1 MIFFNKNTKHD
12 KQFLELQTRLNY
24 SYWVASDA
32 HHYFEN
38 SESSINTYEYKELV
52 KQFNLSI
59 EMAEDVSISS
69 TSLSNDHAQS
79 LRILKKFVLECINEL
94 NFTKNTKLKDSES
107 EEIEMMNQIQIQEDF
122 VKAYLPYL
130 HPNEMESYMQQ
141 SFLIFTKACNNINE
155 LYLSLEFGDSESFQK
170 GMDKVIAEFKSAR
183 TKIEMGINDPFVVEG
198 ILDEYSIMSFKNK
211 KISGNHIRKYV
222 DLHFEFMNL
231 WIEFFLAYE
240 RYFEELCDETQSEED
255 ENINSLMLN
264 YQQNHYYG
272 LININAIEIHQL
284 MFKKMGIDIPK
295 IDVYSLRLIKS
306 PIDSIQNRRIQ

>member
-1 MIFFNKNTKHD
+1 MIFYNKNTKHD

-38 SESSINTYEYKELV
+38 SENTINTYEYKKLV
-52 KQFNLSI
+52 KQFNSAI
-59 EMAEDVSISS
+59 EMGEGISISS
-69 TSLSNDHAQS
+69 INLGHDHAQC

-94 NFTKNTKLKDSES
+94 NFSKNTKLKDSES
-107 EEIEMMNQIQIQEDF
+107 EEIDMMNELQIQENF

-130 HPNEMESYMQQ
+130 HPNEMESCMQK
-141 SFLIFTKACNNINE
+141 SFLIFSKACTNINE

-170 GMDKVIAEFKSAR
+170 GMNRVIAEFKLAR
-183 TKIEMGINDPFVVEG
+183 TEIESCINDPSVVEG
-198 ILDEYSIMSFKNK
+198 ILDECSIMSFKNFSDSDIK
-211 KISGNHIRKYV
+211 KYSN
-222 DLHFEFMNL
+222 LHFEHMNL

-240 RYFEELCDETQSEED
+240 RSFEELFNESKSEEE
-255 ENINSLMLN
+255 ENVDSLMLN

-306 PIDSIQNRRIQ
+306 PIDFIQNRRIQ

>member
-38 SESSINTYEYKELV
+38 SENTINTYEYKKLV
-52 KQFNLSI
+52 KQFNSSI
-59 EMAEDVSISS
+59 EMAEDISISS
-69 TSLSNDHAQS
+69 TNLGHDHAQC

-94 NFTKNTKLKDSES
+94 NFSKNIKLQDSES
-107 EEIEMMNQIQIQEDF
+107 EEIDMMNQLQIQENF

-130 HPNEMESYMQQ
+130 HPNEMESYMQK
-141 SFLIFTKACNNINE
+141 SFLIFSKACSNINK
-155 LYLSLEFGDSESFQK
+155 LYLNLEFGDSESFQK
-170 GMDKVIAEFKSAR
+170 GMNRVIAEFKLAR
-183 TKIEMGINDPFVVEG
+183 TEIENCIKDPYVVEG
-198 ILDEYSIMSFKNK
+198 ILDECSIMSFKNFLDSDIK
-211 KISGNHIRKYV
+211 KYSN
-222 DLHFEFMNL
+222 LHFEHMNL

-240 RYFEELCDETQSEED
+240 QSFEELFNESKSEEE
-255 ENINSLMLN
+255 ENVDSLMLN

-284 MFKKMGIDIPK
+284 MFKKMGIDMPN
-295 IDVYSLRLIKS
+295 IDIYSLRLIKS
-306 PIDSIQNRRIQ
+306 PIDFIQNRRIQ

>member
-1 MIFFNKNTKHD
+1 MIFYNKNTKHD

-38 SESSINTYEYKELV
+38 SENTINTYEYKKLV
-52 KQFNLSI
+52 KQFNSAI
-59 EMAEDVSISS
+59 EMVEGISISS
-69 TSLSNDHAQS
+69 INLGHDHAQC

-94 NFTKNTKLKDSES
+94 NFSKNTKLKDSES
-107 EEIEMMNQIQIQEDF
+107 EEIDMMNELQIQENF

-130 HPNEMESYMQQ
+130 HPNEMESCMQK
-141 SFLIFTKACNNINE
+141 SFLIFSKACTNINE

-170 GMDKVIAEFKSAR
+170 GMNRVIAEFKLAR
-183 TKIEMGINDPFVVEG
+183 TEIESCINDPSVVEG
-198 ILDEYSIMSFKNK
+198 ILDECSIMSFKNFSDSDIK
-211 KISGNHIRKYV
+211 KYSN
-222 DLHFEFMNL
+222 LHFEHMNL

-240 RYFEELCDETQSEED
+240 QSFEELFNESKSEEE
-255 ENINSLMLN
+255 ENVDSLMLN

-306 PIDSIQNRRIQ
+306 PIDFIQNRRIQ

>member
-12 KQFLELQTRLNY
+12 KQFLELQTQLNY

-79 LRILKKFVLECINEL
+79 LRVLKKFVLECINEL

-130 HPNEMESYMQQ
+130 HPNEMESYMQK

-155 LYLSLEFGDSESFQK
+155 LYLSLEFDDSESFQK

-240 RYFEELCDETQSEED
+240 RCFEELCDETQSEEE

>member
-38 SESSINTYEYKELV
+38 SENTINTYEYKKLV
-52 KQFNLSI
+52 KQFNSAI
-59 EMAEDVSISS
+59 EMVEDISISS
-69 TSLSNDHAQS
+69 INLGHDHAQC

-94 NFTKNTKLKDSES
+94 NFSKHIKLKDSES
-107 EEIEMMNQIQIQEDF
+107 EEIDMMNQLQIQENF

-130 HPNEMESYMQQ
+130 HPNEMESCMQK
-141 SFLIFTKACNNINE
+141 SFLIFSKACTNINE

-170 GMDKVIAEFKSAR
+170 GMNRVIAEFKLAR
-183 TKIEMGINDPFVVEG
+183 TEIESCINDPSVVEG
-198 ILDEYSIMSFKNK
+198 ILDECSIMSFKNFSDSDIK
-211 KISGNHIRKYV
+211 KYSN
-222 DLHFEFMNL
+222 LHFEHMNL

-240 RYFEELCDETQSEED
+240 RSFEELFNESKSEEE
-255 ENINSLMLN
+255 ENVDSLMLN

-306 PIDSIQNRRIQ
+306 PIDFIQNRRIQ

>member
-12 KQFLELQTRLNY
+12 KLFLELQTRLNFA
-24 SYWVASDA
+24 YWVASDA

-38 SESSINTYEYKELV
+38 SENNINTYEYKELL
-52 KQFNLSI
+52 KQFNCSI

-69 TSLSNDHAQS
+69 TSLSNDHAQA

-130 HPNEMESYMQQ
+130 HPNEMESYMQK

-170 GMDKVIAEFKSAR
+170 GMDKVIAEFKSA
-183 TKIEMGINDPFVVEG
+183 
-198 ILDEYSIMSFKNK
+198 
-211 KISGNHIRKYV
+211 
-222 DLHFEFMNL
+222 
-231 WIEFFLAYE
+231 
-240 RYFEELCDETQSEED
+240 
-255 ENINSLMLN
+255 
-264 YQQNHYYG
+264 
-272 LININAIEIHQL
+272 
-284 MFKKMGIDIPK
+284 
-295 IDVYSLRLIKS
+295 
-306 PIDSIQNRRIQ
+306 

>member
-1 MIFFNKNTKHD
+1 MIFYNKNTKHD

-38 SESSINTYEYKELV
+38 SENTINTYEYKKLV
-52 KQFNLSI
+52 KQFNSAI
-59 EMAEDVSISS
+59 EMVEGISISS
-69 TSLSNDHAQS
+69 INLGHDHAQC

-94 NFTKNTKLKDSES
+94 NFSKNTKLKDSES
-107 EEIEMMNQIQIQEDF
+107 EEIDMMNELQIQENF

-130 HPNEMESYMQQ
+130 HPNEMESCMQK
-141 SFLIFTKACNNINE
+141 SFLIFSKACTNINE

-170 GMDKVIAEFKSAR
+170 GMNRVIAEFKLAR
-183 TKIEMGINDPFVVEG
+183 TEIESCINDPSVVEG
-198 ILDEYSIMSFKNK
+198 ILDECSIMSFKNFSDSDIK
-211 KISGNHIRKYV
+211 KYSN
-222 DLHFEFMNL
+222 LHFEHMNL

-240 RYFEELCDETQSEED
+240 QSFEELFNESKSEEE
-255 ENINSLMLN
+255 ENVDSLMLN

-284 MFKKMGIDIPK
+284 MFKKIGIDMPK

-306 PIDSIQNRRIQ
+306 PIDFIQNRRIQ

>member
-12 KQFLELQTRLNY
+12 KQFLELQTQLNY

-79 LRILKKFVLECINEL
+79 LRVLKKFVLECINEL

-130 HPNEMESYMQQ
+130 HPNEMESYMQK

-240 RYFEELCDETQSEED
+240 RCFEELCDETQSEEE

-264 YQQNHYYG
+264 YQQNHCYG

-284 MFKKMGIDIPK
+284 MFKKMGIVIPN
-295 IDVYSLRLIKS
+295 IEVYSLRLTKS
-306 PIDSIQNRRIQ
+306 PIDFIQNRRIQ

>member
-12 KQFLELQTRLNY
+12 KQFLELQTQLNY

-38 SESSINTYEYKELV
+38 SENNINTYEYKELV

-130 HPNEMESYMQQ
+130 HPNEMESYMQK

-155 LYLSLEFGDSESFQK
+155 LYLSFEFDDSESFQK
-170 GMDKVIAEFKSAR
+170 GMNKVIAEFKSAR
-183 TKIEMGINDPFVVEG
+183 TKIERGIDDPFVVEG

-240 RYFEELCDETQSEED
+240 RCFEELCDESQNEEE
-255 ENINSLMLN
+255 ENVNTLMLN

-272 LININAIEIHQL
+272 LINISAIKIHQL
-284 MFKKMGIDIPK
+284 MFKKMGIDIHK

>member
-24 SYWVASDA
+24 AYWVASDA

-130 HPNEMESYMQQ
+130 HPNEMETYMQK

-155 LYLSLEFGDSESFQK
+155 LYLSLEFDDSESFQK

-240 RYFEELCDETQSEED
+240 RCFEELCDETQSEEE

>member
-12 KQFLELQTRLNY
+12 KQFLELQTQLNY

-130 HPNEMESYMQQ
+130 HPNEMESYMQK

-155 LYLSLEFGDSESFQK
+155 LYLSLEFDDSESFQK

-240 RYFEELCDETQSEED
+240 RCFEELCDETQSEEE
-255 ENINSLMLN
+255 ENVNSLMLN

>member
-1 MIFFNKNTKHD
+1 MIFYNKNTKHD

-38 SESSINTYEYKELV
+38 SENTINTYEYKKLV
-52 KQFNLSI
+52 KQFNSAI
-59 EMAEDVSISS
+59 EMVEGISISS
-69 TSLSNDHAQS
+69 INLGHDHAQC

-94 NFTKNTKLKDSES
+94 NFSKNTKLKDSES
-107 EEIEMMNQIQIQEDF
+107 EEIDMMNELQIQENF

-130 HPNEMESYMQQ
+130 HPNEMESYMQK
-141 SFLIFTKACNNINE
+141 SFLIFAKACTNINK

-170 GMDKVIAEFKSAR
+170 GMNRVIAEFKLAR
-183 TKIEMGINDPFVVEG
+183 TEIESCINDPSVVEG
-198 ILDEYSIMSFKNK
+198 ILDECSIMSFKNFSDSDIK
-211 KISGNHIRKYV
+211 KYSN
-222 DLHFEFMNL
+222 LHFEHMNL

-240 RYFEELCDETQSEED
+240 QSFEELFNESKSEEE
-255 ENINSLMLN
+255 ENVDSLMLN

-306 PIDSIQNRRIQ
+306 PIDFIQNRRIQ

>member
-38 SESSINTYEYKELV
+38 SENTINTYEYKKLV
-52 KQFNLSI
+52 KQFNSSI
-59 EMAEDVSISS
+59 EMVEGISISS
-69 TSLSNDHAQS
+69 INLDHDHAQC

-94 NFTKNTKLKDSES
+94 NFSKNTKLKDSES
-107 EEIEMMNQIQIQEDF
+107 EEIDMMNQLQIQEDF

-130 HPNEMESYMQQ
+130 HPNEMESYMQK
-141 SFLIFTKACNNINE
+141 SFLIFAKACTNINK

-170 GMDKVIAEFKSAR
+170 GMNKVIAEFKLAR
-183 TKIEMGINDPFVVEG
+183 AEIESCINDPFVVEG
-198 ILDEYSIMSFKNK
+198 ILDECSIMLFKNFSDSDIK
-211 KISGNHIRKYV
+211 KYSN
-222 DLHFEFMNL
+222 LHFEHMNL

-240 RYFEELCDETQSEED
+240 QSFEELFNESKSKEE
-255 ENINSLMLN
+255 ENVDSLMLD

-284 MFKKMGIDIPK
+284 MFKKMGIDMPK

-306 PIDSIQNRRIQ
+306 PIDFIQNRRIQ

>member
-12 KQFLELQTRLNY
+12 KQFLELQTQLNY

-79 LRILKKFVLECINEL
+79 LRVLKKFVLECINEL

-130 HPNEMESYMQQ
+130 HPNEMESYMQK

-198 ILDEYSIMSFKNK
+198 ILDEYSIMSFKK
-211 KISGNHIRKYV
+211 FSGNHIKKYV

-240 RYFEELCDETQSEED
+240 RCFEELCDETQSEEE

>member
-38 SESSINTYEYKELV
+38 SENTINTYEYQKLV
-52 KQFNLSI
+52 KQFNSAI
-59 EMAEDVSISS
+59 EMAEDTFISS
-69 TSLSNDHAQS
+69 TNLGYDHAQC
-79 LRILKKFVLECINEL
+79 LIILKKFVLECINEL
-94 NFTKNTKLKDSES
+94 NFSKNIKLKDSES
-107 EEIEMMNQIQIQEDF
+107 EEIDMMNQLQIQENF

-130 HPNEMESYMQQ
+130 HPNEIESYIQK
-141 SFLIFTKACNNINE
+141 SFLIFAKACNNINE
-155 LYLSLEFGDSESFQK
+155 LYLCLEFNDSDSFQK
-170 GMDKVIAEFKSAR
+170 GMNKVITEFKLAR
-183 TKIEMGINDPFVVEG
+183 TKIEEGFSDPLLVEG

-211 KISGNHIRKYV
+211 KYSGNHMHKYV
-222 DLHFEFMNL
+222 DLHFEHMNL
-231 WIEFFLAYE
+231 WIEFFHAYE
-240 RYFEELCDETQSEED
+240 QSFGELFKECQSEED
-255 ENINSLMLN
+255 ESVNSLMLD

-284 MFKKMGIDIPK
+284 MFKKMGIDMPK

-306 PIDSIQNRRIQ
+306 PIDFIQNRRIQ

>member
-12 KQFLELQTRLNY
+12 KQFLELQTQLNY

-130 HPNEMESYMQQ
+130 HPNEMESYMQK

-240 RYFEELCDETQSEED
+240 RCFEELCDETQSEEE